1 MANARFR
8 NTVQRSIAKVAP
20 KPTKTAPMTGSI
32 FIGRDVDSVFA
43 FIGSRRQAPR
53 EQTKYDRDA
62 SEEAPKP
69 REAFGVSDS
78 CGIREVTKRRE
89 PCNCDS
95 QADGRKDNGG
105 NHRGSQRKL
114 HACAGS
120 LLRMFA
126 HAHDRWT
133 SMATPMTMSMS
144 GHHCRKRG
152 PSCGITPRL
161 DRRKSTPTKIKTNA
175 PVRDLKSIVRSP
187 EWLGHRRILTA
198 QIARPTIPGSMK
210 IRSQTLFVEK

>member
-1 MANARFR
+1 MPKARFR
-8 NTVQRSIAKVAP
+8 NTVQRSITKVAP
-20 KPTKTAPMTGSI
+20 KPTKTAPISGSI

-43 FIGSRRQAPR
+43 SIGARRQAPR

-78 CGIREVTKRRE
+78 CGIREVTKRCE
-89 PCNCDS
+89 PSNCDS
-95 QADGRKDNGG
+95 QADGRKNSGG
-105 NHRGSQRKL
+105 NHRGSRRNL

-120 LLRMFA
+120 LLRMFV

-133 SMATPMTMSMS
+133 SMTTPMTMS

-161 DRRKSTPTKIKTNA
+161 DRRKSTPTKIKTSA

-187 EWLGHRRILTA
+187 ESPKDIDYQDRDSSDPRQHENQEPDPVR
-198 QIARPTIPGSMK
+198 
-210 IRSQTLFVEK
+210 